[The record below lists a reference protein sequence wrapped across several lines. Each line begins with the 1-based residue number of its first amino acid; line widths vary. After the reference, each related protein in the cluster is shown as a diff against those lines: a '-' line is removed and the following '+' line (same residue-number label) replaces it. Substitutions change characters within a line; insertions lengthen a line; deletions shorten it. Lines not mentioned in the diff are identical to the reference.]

1 MVTTKKIAVDYTQ
14 KHMRRNLNS
23 FTIKKKQVN
32 TKEDINTGNLSQ
44 KHTKVYRKKKKIKWQ
59 K

>member
-44 KHTKVYRKKKKIKWQ
+44 KHTKVYRKKKW
-59 K
+59 